1 MMIMHDDVKL
11 CYCSRE
17 TPHLSTNATMVP
29 AYQYLVFIL
38 LASLQAPF
46 AAGFSPS
53 SSRCKSAGILRT
65 ASQSATLPPPHDAK
79 LPLQLPTL
87 TVRNLQGRRS
97 RGLALSSNDEP
108 KDRAS
113 SLPFFLDPATKGG
126 VVFYTVALFVAPI
139 LLYNAVVGAGIL
151 DEISAGRLIG
161 VGFTIVASLAWVS
174 TYVFRVATKDMT
186 YVSVSSGD
194 GRLDCEA
201 TPEPQRLR
209 N

>member
-1 MMIMHDDVKL
+1 VKL
-11 CYCSRE
+11 
-17 TPHLSTNATMVP
+17 
-29 AYQYLVFIL
+29 
-38 LASLQAPF
+38 
-46 AAGFSPS
+46 PS
-53 SSRCKSAGILRT
+53 
-65 ASQSATLPPPHDAK
+65 
-79 LPLQLPTL
+79 QLPTL
-87 TVRNLQGRRS
+87 TVRDLQDRRS

-194 GRLDCEA
+194 GRLD
-201 TPEPQRLR
+201 L
-209 N
+209 